1 MINGI
6 LKEEGIYS
14 NILHNETRGSESAL
28 SFSIGFIIF

>member
-14 NILHNETRGSESAL
+14 NILHNETRGSESAPG
-28 SFSIGFIIF
+28 FSIGFIIV